1 MVPFDSWDVDIF
13 YYLYATDKP
22 SNMDNMSLPVEKL
35 SFTIDS
41 TIFNNIVKGKQKAFV
56 ASIKPSEIQ
65 NYFYYTLDKKID
77 VKYFNRIEF
86 KTTTAEGTE
95 ESALF
100 KIGFAEMNFLI
111 PNELLDKAVGDLTV
125 FYDSDHMP
133 PAEIVFEIKE
143 KIESAQ

>member
-1 MVPFDSWDVDIF
+1 
-13 YYLYATDKP
+13 
-22 SNMDNMSLPVEKL
+22 MDNMSLPMDKL

-95 ESALF
+95 ECAQF

-143 KIESAQ
+143 RLD